1 MFTQEAEKED
11 QQRGDSSQVEI
22 PSQDPETMT
31 PIDSEVNLQEETTP
45 KRIPHKKLVISFF
58 TFLVIHTVVMLAGLF
73 LFLGLYLKDSSN
85 NSNSNTSTNTT
96 LAFTTQ
102 LS

>member
-1 MFTQEAEKED
+1 MFTQESEKED
-11 QQRGDSSQVEI
+11 QQCGDSVSSQVEI

-45 KRIPHKKLVISFF
+45 KRIPRKKLVISFF

-73 LFLGLYLKDSSN
+73 LFLGLYLKDSN

-102 LS
+102 